1 MAAQIDTARSSGAGD
16 LAKLLSGN
24 DTWEVV

>member
-1 MAAQIDTARSSGAGD
+1 MAAQLDQARASGAGD

-24 DTWEVV
+24 DTWEVN

>member
-1 MAAQIDTARSSGAGD
+1 MAAQLDQAQATGAGD

-24 DTWEVV
+24 DTWQVD